1 METLV
6 VVEILG
12 RSGEVLRRDH
22 LCSLPA
28 TIGRGFDANIQLD
41 DPHVAAHHL
50 RLDAGVDDEL
60 VLTDLETHNGFEVP
74 ARSSPRVEESTVINV
89 GETIRLGHTQ
99 IRIWRPDSEVSAE
112 VPIRTTTNARNW
124 VSSLTWMVLAL
135 VLVGLPSWIDLTGPH
150 RDSVISFALMI
161 STVGLLL
168 WSGLWWLSSRS
179 TLLASSYLSHLAIA
193 ASTLSIA
200 FLGYMATNTA
210 TFSFD
215 LYYPGL
221 SHASVIVVGVLLALG
236 VYRHLRLVSRKSRI
250 ALGII
255 AIAAVTAI
263 LVPIIYSS
271 KQDDLEKVGLLD
283 IPTNLGPPWIRVA
296 AGITPVDFVNQ
307 SLTNR
312 VSSDEKQ

>member
-6 VVEILG
+6 IVEILG

-22 LCSLPA
+22 LHSLPA

-50 RLDAGVDDEL
+50 RLDAGENGEL
-60 VLTDLETHNGFEVP
+60 VLTDLETHNGFAVP
-74 ARSSPRVEESTVINV
+74 SRNPQRVGKSTVINV

-99 IRIWRPDSEVSAE
+99 IRIWRPDSEVSPE
-112 VPIRTTTNARNW
+112 VPIRKTTNARS
-124 VSSLTWMVLAL
+124 VTSSLTWMVLAL

-150 RDSVISFALMI
+150 RDSVISFGLMI

-179 TLLASSYLSHLAIA
+179 TQLASSYLSHLAIA

-215 LYYPGL
+215 LYSPGL
-221 SHASVIVVGVLLALG
+221 SLVSVIVVGSLVALG

-255 AIAAVTAI
+255 SIATVTAI
-263 LVPIIYSS
+263 LVPVIYSS

-283 IPTNLGPPWIRVA
+283 IPTNLGPPWVRVA
-296 AGITPVDFVNQ
+296 AGVTPDEFVKQ
-307 SLTNR
+307 SL
-312 VSSDEKQ
+312 SDK